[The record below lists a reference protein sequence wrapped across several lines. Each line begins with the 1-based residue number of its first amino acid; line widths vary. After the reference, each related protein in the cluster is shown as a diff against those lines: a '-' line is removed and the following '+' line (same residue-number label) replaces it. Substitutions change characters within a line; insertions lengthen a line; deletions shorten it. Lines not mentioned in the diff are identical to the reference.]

1 VKCPVADHRIEQFG
15 SCESRRGVDR
25 RENQE
30 TKEPPMIG
38 KTKERRV
45 LYHPVLGKQDPKKRK
60 LKIIVDGKVI
70 EALEGET
77 ITAALL
83 ANGIRVYRKSIRYG
97 EPRGLF
103 CGIGQCASC
112 VMTVNGIPNVR
123 TCVTPVKE
131 GMTVKTQ
138 SGRGRLEKW

>member
-1 VKCPVADHRIEQFG
+1 MTRKRKG
-15 SCESRRGVDR
+15 
-25 RENQE
+25 
-30 TKEPPMIG
+30 
-38 KTKERRV
+38 RRV
-45 LYHPVLGKQDPKKRK
+45 LNHPILGKQDPTRRK
-60 LKIIVDGKVI
+60 FKIIIDGKVI

-83 ANGIRVYRKSIRYG
+83 ANGIRVYRRSIRYG

-123 TCVTPVKE
+123 TCVTLVRKS
-131 GMTVKTQ
+131 MIVKTQ
-138 SGRGRLEKW
+138 SGRGKLEKC